1 MKRIVEEIATVKE
14 ILGMK
19 LSVFT
24 IVLLGAAVLAGAQ
37 DAPKPAG
44 SGSKVSDVQEM
55 VKGGLSEDLIV
66 AALRK
71 ENHAFELSATEM
83 VQLKKAGVSD
93 NIIKVMLDPKA
104 SVAPVALPPAA
115 VPVAV
120 QEVRL
125 AGVAQP
131 SGATPGPGMSEAA
144 IAANLNNPDAP
155 HDSGIYLYTEN
166 ETGHLKVMIPLERAS
181 TQGTKTGVVR
191 HVLTYGIVKGKTK
204 AVIPGSRATIRT
216 NDFRPVFFFY
226 FEDKSAALGKSHGF
240 GAQTVSNP
248 NQFSIVKFEQKKDT
262 RQVVVATI
270 GFGSFSSGSESKE
283 TLPYKSER
291 VRPGVYRVVPVA
303 DMKLG
308 EYAFISASSSGA
320 AGAADIFDFAVKQN
334 Q

>member
-1 MKRIVEEIATVKE
+1 MKRIAEEIATIKE

-37 DAPKPAG
+37 DAPKPVG
-44 SGSKVSDVQEM
+44 SGSNVSDVQEM

-71 ENHAFELSATEM
+71 ENHACELSATEM

-104 SVAPVALPPAA
+104 SVAPAALPPAA
-115 VPVAV
+115 VPVNV

-131 SGATPGPGMSEAA
+131 SGATPSPGMSEAV

-155 HDSGIYLYTEN
+155 HDSGIYLYTED
-166 ETGHLKVMIPLERAS
+166 ETGHLKVMIPL
-181 TQGTKTGVVR
+181 
-191 HVLTYGIVKGKTK
+191 
-204 AVIPGSRATIRT
+204 
-216 NDFRPVFFFY
+216 VFFFY

-283 TLPYKSER
+283 TLPFKSER
-291 VRPGVYRVVPVA
+291 VHPGVYRVVPVA
-303 DMKLG
+303 DMKPG